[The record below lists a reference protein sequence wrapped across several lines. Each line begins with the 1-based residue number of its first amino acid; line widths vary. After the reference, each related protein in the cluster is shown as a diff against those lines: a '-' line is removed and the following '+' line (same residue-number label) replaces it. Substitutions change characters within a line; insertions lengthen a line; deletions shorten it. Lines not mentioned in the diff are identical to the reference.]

1 MSKKVGL
8 GLIEVPGRFRPRI
21 MVSTGMFIRDH
32 LLETVQ
38 DYSYHMWMLFKE
50 TKKRPGSY
58 QNFRNYIYWL
68 LKLNLIKFVR
78 EEPSRTPHFKPR
90 RYYTYVPANVEKE
103 ELWRNTTRAL
113 YPENWKKHHYRGE
126 IPPPLIKPSVKKIR
140 KKKPPKK
147 KLPKVLKRKPRE
159 EIKVRKERLVLLKTE
174 EAYKKKLAEG
184 WTFVEMIDGNYLMK
198 PSKV

>member
-1 MSKKVGL
+1 MNKKIGI
-8 GLIEVPGRFRPRI
+8 GIIEVPGRFRPRI

-32 LLETVQ
+32 LLDVVE
-38 DYSYHMWMLFKE
+38 DYPFNMWRLFRKS
-50 TKKRPGSY
+50 KGKAGSY

-78 EEPSRTPHFKPR
+78 EEPSRTPHLQPR
-90 RYYTYVPANVEKE
+90 RLYTYVAENVEKT
-103 ELWRNTTRAL
+103 ELWRNPTRAL
-113 YPENWKKHHYRGE
+113 YPENWMKHHRRG
-126 IPPPLIKPSVKKIR
+126 IPPPLIKPAVKKVR

-147 KLPKVLKRKPRE
+147 KPKVLKRKPRE
-159 EIKVRKERLVLLKTE
+159 EVKPRKERLVLLKSE

-184 WTFVEMIDGNYLMK
+184 WTFVEMIDGNYLMQ